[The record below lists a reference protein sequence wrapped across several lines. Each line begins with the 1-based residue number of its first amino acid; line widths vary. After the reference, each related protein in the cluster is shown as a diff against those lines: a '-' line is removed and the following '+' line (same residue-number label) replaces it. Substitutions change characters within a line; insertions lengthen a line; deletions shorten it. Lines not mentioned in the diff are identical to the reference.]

1 LATTI
6 PRVDDMNSRRN
17 TAPGKSR
24 RRFEASRRRAAI
36 ACIALKTHR
45 DRLRRR
51 SA

>member
-6 PRVDDMNSRRN
+6 ARVDDMNSGRN
-17 TAPGKSR
+17 TAPDKSR
-24 RRFEASRRRAAI
+24 GRFEASRRRAAI
-36 ACIALKTHR
+36 ARIARKTHR